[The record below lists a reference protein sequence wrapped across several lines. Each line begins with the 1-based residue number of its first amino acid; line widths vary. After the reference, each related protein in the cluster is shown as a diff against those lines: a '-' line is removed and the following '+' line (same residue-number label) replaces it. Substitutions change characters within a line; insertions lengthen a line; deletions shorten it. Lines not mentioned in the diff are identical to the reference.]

1 MEEHLIN
8 GGGGVRKS
16 LQRSSIVVMILNT
29 IKYPNRV
36 VLMFYCQRTQSRVGW
51 PVTYLRI
58 YYGESNDV
66 KTMFSVQK
74 HNYIPRL
81 RVFLTTES

>member
-36 VLMFYCQRTQSRVGW
+36 VNVVLSKNTITCGVAGDIFKDLLWG
-51 PVTYLRI
+51 I
-58 YYGESNDV
+58 
-66 KTMFSVQK
+66 
-74 HNYIPRL
+74 
-81 RVFLTTES
+81 